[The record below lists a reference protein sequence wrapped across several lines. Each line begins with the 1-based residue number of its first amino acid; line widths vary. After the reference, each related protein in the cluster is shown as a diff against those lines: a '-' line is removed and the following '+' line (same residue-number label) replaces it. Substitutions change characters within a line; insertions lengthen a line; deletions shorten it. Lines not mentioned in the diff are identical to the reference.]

1 MWLKGGVGL
10 GYALYVL
17 SLAAPA
23 PERRGG
29 ILAKIPT
36 YGNHLSHNVYYGHD
50 YGHCKSVSYC
60 FY

>member
-1 MWLKGGVGL
+1 ML
-10 GYALYVL
+10 GMFFFYPPRA
-17 SLAAPA
+17 SAK
-23 PERRGG
+23 RGG

-36 YGNHLSHNVYYGHD
+36 YGNHLSHNVYYGGD